1 MTSPGDDTVSVRMP
15 NGSAGAG
22 VARAVTQA
30 MAARAGLPPLASARA
45 GGVVAGGLRGA
56 TEAVTLELAAGTGS
70 LQVWLSADDRA
81 ISRIADRLADHG
93 VEREGGALVLRFDR
107 APLHGVPD

>member
-1 MTSPGDDTVSVRMP
+1 MP

-30 MAARAGLPPLASARA
+30 MAARAGLPPLSSARA

-56 TEAVTLELAAGTGS
+56 TGVVTLELAAGTGS
-70 LQVWLSADDRA
+70 LQVWLSADDA
-81 ISRIADRLADHG
+81 ATGLIADQLADHG
-93 VEREGGALVLRFDR
+93 VEHDGEALVLRFER

>member
-1 MTSPGDDTVSVRMP
+1 MP

-45 GGVVAGGLRGA
+45 GGVVAGGLRGSSG
-56 TEAVTLELAAGTGS
+56 AVTLELAAGTGS
-70 LQVWLSADDRA
+70 LQVWLSAVDDGALGRMA
-81 ISRIADRLADHG
+81 EQLVDHG
-93 VEREGGALVLRFDR
+93 VERDGGALVLRFER
-107 APLHGVPD
+107 PPLHGVAD